1 MAKFYGR
8 VGYVETVETRPG
20 VYEEVATERVYCGDT
35 MRMSKSWQSSEH
47 LNDDLQVN
55 TQISIVVDPY
65 ACQHFHALRY
75 VEYMG
80 ALWKITNAE
89 LLFPRITLTVGGV
102 YNGTIPSGT
111 TTDNP

>member
-1 MAKFYGR
+1 MGKFYGK
-8 VGYVETVETRPG
+8 VGYVESVETSAG
-20 VYEEVATERVYCGDT
+20 VWEDVATERQYVGDSL
-35 MRMSKSWQSSEH
+35 RMSKSWQSSEH

-55 TQISIVVDPY
+55 TQISIVADPY
-65 ACQHFHALRY
+65 AFQHFHALKY

-102 YNGTIPSGT
+102 YNGPVSE
-111 TTDNP
+111 N

>member
-8 VGYVETVETRPG
+8 VGYIETVETKPG
-20 VYEEVATERVYCGDT
+20 VWEEQVTERYYCGDCL
-35 MRMSKSWQSSEH
+35 RMSKSWQTAEQ

-55 TQISIVVDPY
+55 TQISIVADPY
-65 ACQHFHALRY
+65 AFQHFHYLRY

-102 YNGTIPSGT
+102 YNGKVQATGT
-111 TTDNP
+111 GCNS